1 MATDKEKMIR
11 TQICFSSEQYEAAKR
26 IAEKR
31 GVSMAEFMRNAV
43 EREAAEEHSYDDP
56 LADIIGMIKD
66 ADPNASEKLDEMIY
80 GEDIH

>member
-1 MATDKEKMIR
+1 MATNRERMKR
-11 TQICFSSEQYEAAKR
+11 TQICFSNEQYEAAKR

-31 GVSMAEFMRNAV
+31 GISMAQYMRDAV
-43 EREAAEEHSYDDP
+43 ERDAAAESSYDDP
-56 LADIIGMIKD
+56 LADIIGMVKD